1 MKRWKGLL
9 IATVCVVGSFY
20 VGDSKAMTCNVNYNG
35 QTIKID
41 TNPDVVDAQEG
52 WSSYSGGTPVCPPYI
67 ANSVIASIQAQSQVT
82 EQAER
87 REATREEMEFT
98 SDDLIDSILSQIQRN
113 ENITNNMNKVQLA
126 KFIKDKGF
134 DIGRQMHLSKA
145 DQLKAIG
152 EVNKH
157 MQVK

>member
-1 MKRWKGLL
+1 
-9 IATVCVVGSFY
+9 
-20 VGDSKAMTCNVNYNG
+20 
-35 QTIKID
+35 
-41 TNPDVVDAQEG
+41 
-52 WSSYSGGTPVCPPYI
+52 
-67 ANSVIASIQAQSQVT
+67 
-82 EQAER
+82 
-87 REATREEMEFT
+87 MEFT

-152 EVNKH
+152 EVNKY